1 VIWIYFRLGPAWS
14 RSSACEAETE
24 HDDRNAGKFN
34 AFMFIHLVTRFGAGL
49 IRELARTLLLMGDAE
64 KTLESA
70 HEN

>member
-1 VIWIYFRLGPAWS
+1 MTIEMRES
-14 RSSACEAETE
+14 
-24 HDDRNAGKFN
+24 FN